1 MKTIETMLHQLTDAK
16 TVMQDVQDTLRIID
30 PEFQAE
36 EDNYLKAVKD
46 LERELGD
53 TISPSVSEYLGA
65 KEAEF
70 AAAIIY
76 IGWQGFQFN
85 LDIFQNPVNALLLN
99 GDYEDLHRERRL
111 GTLPDVKRAQ
121 VVIEAFDAEVKKLPE
136 EKRNL
141 TDGITEFYTY
151 LETTGYKVAHYFGF
165 RLADRF
171 LPYVIPGY
179 SRDDTITFQYAGGL
193 KDFLKI
199 DLDRME

>member
-16 TVMQDVQDTLRIID
+16 TIMQDVRDTLRIID
-30 PEFQAE
+30 PEFLDE
-36 EDNYLKAVKD
+36 EARYLEAVKD
-46 LERELGD
+46 LELALGN
-53 TISPSVSEYLGA
+53 TIAPSVSEYLGA

-76 IGWQGFQFN
+76 IGWRGFQFN
-85 LDIFQNPVNALLLN
+85 LDVFQNPVNALLLK

-111 GTLPDVKRAQ
+111 GTLPEVKKAQ
-121 VVIEAFDAEVKKLPE
+121 AVIEAFDAAVKKLPE

-141 TDGITEFYTY
+141 TDGITEFYAY
-151 LETTGYKVAHYFGF
+151 LETTGYKIAHYFGF
-165 RLADRF
+165 RLADKF

-179 SRDDTITFQYAGGL
+179 SRDDAITLQYAGDL